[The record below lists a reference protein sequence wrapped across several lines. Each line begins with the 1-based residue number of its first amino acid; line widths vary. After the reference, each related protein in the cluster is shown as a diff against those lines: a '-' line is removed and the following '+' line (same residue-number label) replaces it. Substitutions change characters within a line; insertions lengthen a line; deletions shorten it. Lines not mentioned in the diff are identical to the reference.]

1 MMNQIKIGAFISER
15 RKAKGWT
22 QRQLAEKLEITDK
35 AISKWETGRSMPDL
49 SLFMPL
55 CTLLDVTLNE
65 LFAGECIAEEKL
77 KEKADEVLMD
87 VIANWLGHDNREKV
101 HSRESKEND
110 TPPEN
115 VLEVENVSKL
125 YETENNS
132 VLAVND
138 VSFQIPHGSF
148 VGIMGVLVLEKQHCL
163 I

>member
-1 MMNQIKIGAFISER
+1 MMNQIKIGTFICER

-87 VIANWLGHDNREKV
+87 VITNWLGHDK
-101 HSRESKEND
+101 
-110 TPPEN
+110 
-115 VLEVENVSKL
+115 
-125 YETENNS
+125 
-132 VLAVND
+132 
-138 VSFQIPHGSF
+138 
-148 VGIMGVLVLEKQHCL
+148 
-163 I
+163 